1 MNNCSKLMN
10 NCSQLMNNFPDCM
23 KSIEKMDAQ
32 SNTFTATEPCFCLS
46 VSFLYTPYSYLTEN

>member
-1 MNNCSKLMN
+1 
-10 NCSQLMNNFPDCM
+10 MNNFPDCM

-46 VSFLYTPYSYLTEN
+46 VSFLYMPYSYLTEN

>member
-1 MNNCSKLMN
+1 
-10 NCSQLMNNFPDCM
+10 MNNFPDCM

-46 VSFLYTPYSYLTEN
+46 VSFLYTPYSYLTENRQLQSANYICSF